1 MAHRLSERAEADL
14 DNIWYYVAKESGSL
28 EIANRLIDSLTDT
41 FLLLSRQPHLGRSRD
56 GDFGPGSR
64 SLTVREYVIVYRVD
78 SNDEVLILRVV
89 HGRRDLED
97 LFGS

>member
-14 DNIWYYVAKESGSL
+14 DDIWFYVANESGGL
-28 EIANRLIDSLTDT
+28 GIANRLIDSLTDT
-41 FLLLSRQPHLGRSRD
+41 FLLLSRQPYLGRSRD
-56 GDFGPGSR
+56 DDFGPGTR
-64 SLTVREYVIVYRVD
+64 SLTVREYVIVYSVD
-78 SNDEVLILRVV
+78 GNDGVQILRVV